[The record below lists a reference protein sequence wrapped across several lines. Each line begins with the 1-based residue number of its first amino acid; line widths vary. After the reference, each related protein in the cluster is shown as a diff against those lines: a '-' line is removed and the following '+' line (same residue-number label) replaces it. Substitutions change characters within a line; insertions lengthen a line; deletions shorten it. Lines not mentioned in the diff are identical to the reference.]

1 MKALPLFLAA
11 AMSACWSWALLV
23 LAGSAQVSAPEVW
36 MLLPP
41 ALAGFA
47 LCHLLPWRGWRGRLI
62 LIAGAVL
69 ASLVLAVWGAPV
81 AAPVLGKAWWV
92 ALFADLYRLHTGL
105 NGTILWLVC
114 GAAAWWLGARLA
126 RRDWNQAEAQTEF
139 RLGLLGHAFLLIA
152 LPLRLPLT
160 PLLNAAPIF
169 LLLALAL
176 LAVTNT
182 GGDRRSLSWLLFCL
196 LLAGAGYFG
205 ASALRPEPLHRGVD
219 WLQARAVDL
228 GHTMADWVGAPQS
241 VRPLSASKTPP
252 SVESQVRQERQQMLQ
267 WTLPERLRNALRLV
281 LNIVFIGIALLSL
294 RALLQTLVRRLA
306 ARAGDS
312 GMRSGNV
319 SFWDDLRLLW
329 QSWRE
334 CVQRCLKRWRRA
346 WQARQAQAAL
356 PAQSRLALR
365 RYGDLLRWARRRG
378 MPRAPWQTP
387 REFGEFLAARR
398 PDARADFVTLT
409 EAFGRVCY
417 GRQTLA
423 EADVLQIETSW
434 RRLRCLPRRAIFA
447 TQGACP

>member
-11 AMSACWSWALLV
+11 AMSACWSWALLA
-23 LAGSAQVSAPEVW
+23 LAGSAQIPAPEVW

-41 ALAGFA
+41 ALAGFT
-47 LCHLLPWRGWRGRLI
+47 LRHLLPWRGWRGRLI

-81 AAPVLGKAWWV
+81 VAPVLSKAWWV
-92 ALFADLYRLHTGL
+92 ALFADLYRLHAGL
-105 NGTILWLVC
+105 NGSILWLVC

-126 RRDWNQAEAQTEF
+126 RRDWNQAEALTEF

-160 PLLNAAPIF
+160 PLLNAAPVF

-182 GGDRRSLSWLLFCL
+182 GGDRRGLSWLLLCL
-196 LLAGAGYFG
+196 LLAGGGYFG
-205 ASALRPEPLHRGVD
+205 ATALRPEPLHRGVD
-219 WLQARAVDL
+219 WLQARAADL
-228 GHTMADWVGAPQS
+228 GHTLADWVGAPQS
-241 VRPLSASKTPP
+241 VRFSSASKSPP

-281 LNIVFIGIALLSL
+281 LNIVFIGVALLAL
-294 RALLQTLVRRLA
+294 RALLQMLVHRLA
-306 ARAGDS
+306 VRTGDP
-312 GMRSGNV
+312 GMRPGNANI
-319 SFWDDLRLLW
+319 WDDLRMLW

-334 CVQRCLKRWRRA
+334 WLQRCLRRWRQA
-346 WQARQAQAAL
+346 WAARRSEAVL

-365 RYGDLLRWARRRG
+365 RYRDLLRWARRRG
-378 MPRAPWQTP
+378 MPRAAWQTP
-387 REFGEFLAARR
+387 REFGQFLATRR
-398 PDARADFVTLT
+398 PDARADFITLT

-434 RRLRCLPRRAIFA
+434 RRLRRLPHRALSA
-447 TQGACP
+447 TQGALP